1 MADPFSYSGDI
12 APMQQRFFG
21 SLMNSRDL
29 STSQKNNMAGAA
41 LNNQI
46 KFNESL
52 MKLQESRMA
61 NVARDLQ
68 FEEATM
74 RLRKT
79 REDMD
84 RQKDILR
91 EMPVLQKELEDIQ
104 NDPDEESKQRRI
116 SIFGIRNAA
125 KITNVPEIDQAFRA
139 ASYGVNRGSQARP
152 SVTFGDLVMK
162 GVPNDVLG
170 LTDTTD
176 LNSAVPSPIA
186 ANAIRYIADD
196 KIKTKQAEENQKLAK
211 ENQDKIEKIYGDTA
225 SFLQKI
231 EYGTSD
237 SSIEFA
243 GSNVMKYAPPEKQAE
258 FQKLVADRK
267 AIESSK
273 DDKKEEKLKPIRGKV
288 INSIQGVVL
297 DFDPTKPLGSTS
309 TVSPTTSTTRNLFSS
324 PTK

>member
-21 SLMNSRDL
+21 SLMGSRDL
-29 STSQKNNMAGAA
+29 STSQKNSMAGAA

-52 MKLQESRMA
+52 MKLQESRIA
-61 NVARDLQ
+61 NAARDLQ

-79 REDMD
+79 REEMD
-84 RQKDILR
+84 RQKDMYR
-91 EMPVLQKELEDIQ
+91 ELPLLQKELEDIQ
-104 NDPDEESKQRRI
+104 SDPDEESKQRRI
-116 SIFGIRNAA
+116 SVFGIRNAA

-170 LTDTTD
+170 LTDDTD

-186 ANAIRYIADD
+186 ANAIRYIADNQV
-196 KIKTKQAEENQKLAK
+196 KTKQAEENQKLAK
-211 ENQDKIEKIYGDTA
+211 ENQ
-225 SFLQKI
+225 
-231 EYGTSD
+231 
-237 SSIEFA
+237 
-243 GSNVMKYAPPEKQAE
+243 
-258 FQKLVADRK
+258 
-267 AIESSK
+267 
-273 DDKKEEKLKPIRGKV
+273 EKLKNLRRHC
-288 INSIQGVVL
+288 
-297 DFDPTKPLGSTS
+297 F
-309 TVSPTTSTTRNLFSS
+309 VSSENRVWDYRQQHRVCWQ
-324 PTK
+324 

>member
-21 SLMNSRDL
+21 SLMGSRDL
-29 STSQKNNMAGAA
+29 STSQKNSMAGAA

-52 MKLQESRMA
+52 MKLQESRIA

-79 REDMD
+79 REEMD
-84 RQKDILR
+84 RQKDMYR
-91 EMPVLQKELEDIQ
+91 ELPVLQKELEDIQ
-104 NDPDEESKQRRI
+104 SDPDEESKQRRI
-116 SIFGIRNAA
+116 SVFGIRNAA

-152 SVTFGDLVMK
+152 SVTFGELVMK

-170 LTDTTD
+170 LADDTD
-176 LNSAVPSPIA
+176 LNSAVPSSIA
-186 ANAIRYIADD
+186 ANAIRYIADNQV
-196 KIKTKQAEENQKLAK
+196 KTKQAEDNQKLAK
-211 ENQDKIEKIYGDTA
+211 ENQAKIEKIYGDTA

-231 EYGTSD
+231 EYGTTD

-243 GSNVMKYAPPEKQAE
+243 GSNVMRYAPPEKQAE

-267 AIESSK
+267 AIENSK
-273 DDKKEEKLKPIRGKV
+273 DDKKDEKLKPIRDKI

-297 DFDPTKPLGSTS
+297 DFDPTKPLGTAPTESS
-309 TVSPTTSTTRNLFSS
+309 TTSTTRNLFSS